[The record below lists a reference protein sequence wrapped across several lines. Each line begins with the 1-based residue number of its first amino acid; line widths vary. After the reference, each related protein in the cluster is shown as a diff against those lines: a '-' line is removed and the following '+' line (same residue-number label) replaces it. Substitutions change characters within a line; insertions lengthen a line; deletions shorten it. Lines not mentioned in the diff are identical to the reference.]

1 MSEENKEVIDAENV
15 AEESAAN
22 QASIAAKPTVSRSD
36 LMRTMVAY
44 ATKMGPEELAGFVAR
59 IGNAEEMT
67 KSNDEIYNSTQ
78 QANGNAAA
86 NKAGIKS
93 SGAPAEAMP
102 KLSVKEDLDAL
113 FGSEELSEDF
123 RSKTEALFEA
133 AVATRVDLLKVEIEE
148 SYEAAF
154 NEAVEEVKSEMSE
167 NIDAYLNY
175 AVAEYISENKLAVEQ
190 TIRTEVMESFLHG
203 MRNLFAEHYVDIPE
217 DKVDVV
223 ESMASKIE
231 ELEARI
237 NETTEKNIELT
248 KKLDEAEVAKATD
261 ELSEGLTD
269 TQKEKFAK
277 LVEATSFSS
286 AEEFRKKASIIKETY
301 FSGKAEVK
309 VEKDQLLSE
318 SVDEQETAPR
328 LDPDMNAYVSS
339 ITRTLKK

>member
-22 QASIAAKPTVSRSD
+22 QSSIAAKPTVSRSD

-102 KLSVKEDLDAL
+102 KLSVKEDLEAL

-123 RSKTEALFEA
+123 RSRTEALFEA

-148 SYEAAF
+148 GYQAAF
-154 NEAVEEVKSEMSE
+154 EDALEEVKAEMTE
-167 NIDAYLNY
+167 NIDSFLNY
-175 AVAEYISENKLAVEQ
+175 AVAEFMSENKIAIEQ
-190 TIRTEVMESFLHG
+190 NIRTEVMESFLTG
-203 MRNLFAEHYVDIPE
+203 MRNLFVEHYVDIPE

-248 KKLDEAEVAKATD
+248 KKLEEAEVVQATD

-277 LVEATSFSS
+277 LVEATSYSS

-301 FSGKAEVK
+301 FTGKSEVK

-318 SVDEQETAPR
+318 GVEEQEAAPR
-328 LDPDMNAYVSS
+328 LDPDMNAYVHS
-339 ITRTLKK
+339 IARTLKK

>member
-22 QASIAAKPTVSRSD
+22 QSSIAAKPTVSRSD

-102 KLSVKEDLDAL
+102 KLSVKEDLEAL

-123 RSKTEALFEA
+123 RSRTEALFEA

-148 SYEAAF
+148 GYQAAF
-154 NEAVEEVKSEMSE
+154 EDALEEVKTEMTE
-167 NIDAYLNY
+167 NIDSFLNY
-175 AVAEYISENKLAVEQ
+175 AVAEFMSENKIAIEQ
-190 TIRTEVMESFLHG
+190 NIRTEVMESFLTG
-203 MRNLFAEHYVDIPE
+203 MRNLFVEHYVDIPE

-248 KKLDEAEVAKATD
+248 KKLEEAEVVQATD

-277 LVEATSFSS
+277 LVEATSYSS

-301 FSGKAEVK
+301 FTGKAEVK

-318 SVDEQETAPR
+318 GVEEQEAAPR
-328 LDPDMNAYVSS
+328 LDPEMNLYVHS
-339 ITRTLKK
+339 IARTLKK